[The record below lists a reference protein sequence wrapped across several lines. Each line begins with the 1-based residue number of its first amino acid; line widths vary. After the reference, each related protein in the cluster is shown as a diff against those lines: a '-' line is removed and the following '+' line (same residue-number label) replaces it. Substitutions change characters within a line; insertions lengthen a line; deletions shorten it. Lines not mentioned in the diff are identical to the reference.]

1 MTTWLVRAAI
11 VMLYPRVGDWPG
23 AEDCDLDEF
32 LDRFRRETTALM
44 WIGVVLGALVFQ
56 ITPIVTVFVPLPASM
71 LSKELGNRHA
81 ERVAT
86 TNVYLL
92 RQAIFLVKLVAGLAW
107 GGHPRVRERFA
118 LPALPP
124 DPGTW
129 RTS

>member
-1 MTTWLVRAAI
+1 MTWLVRAAI

-44 WIGVVLGALVFQ
+44 WIGVVLGAVVFQ
-56 ITPIVTVFVPLPASM
+56 LTPIVTVFVPLPASL
-71 LSKELGNRHA
+71 LSKELANRHA

-92 RQAIFLVKLVAGLAW
+92 RQAVFLVKLVAGLVW
-107 GGHPRVRERFA
+107 GGHPSVRERFA
-118 LPALPP
+118 LPPLPP

-129 RTS
+129 RAS

>member
-1 MTTWLVRAAI
+1 MIWLVRAAI

-23 AEDCDLDEF
+23 AEDCDIDAF
-32 LDRFRRETTALM
+32 LERFRRETSGLM
-44 WIGVVLGALVFQ
+44 WLGVVVGAIVFQ
-56 ITPIVTVFVPLPASM
+56 LTPVVTIFVPLPASL

-81 ERVAT
+81 ERIAT
-86 TNVYLL
+86 SNVYLL
-92 RQAIFLVKLVAGLAW
+92 RQAIFLVKLVAGLVW

-118 LPALPP
+118 LAAHPP

>member
-1 MTTWLVRAAI
+1 MTWLVRAAI

-32 LDRFRRETTALM
+32 LERFRRETTALM
-44 WIGVVLGALVFQ
+44 WLGVVLGAIVFQ
-56 ITPIVTVFVPLPASM
+56 LTPFVTVYVPLPASM
-71 LSKELGNRHA
+71 LSQKLADRHA

-118 LPALPP
+118 LRPLPP